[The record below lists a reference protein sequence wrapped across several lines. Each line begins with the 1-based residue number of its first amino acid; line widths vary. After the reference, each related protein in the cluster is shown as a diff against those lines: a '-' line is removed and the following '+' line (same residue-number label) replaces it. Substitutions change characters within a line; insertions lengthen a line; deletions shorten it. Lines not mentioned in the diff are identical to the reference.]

1 MTPKNKLF
9 QTELQIIDKF
19 AGRRLAVIG
28 DSMVDRFL
36 WGRVDRISPEAPVP
50 VVRIEKE
57 TLKLGGAAN
66 VAANIRALGA
76 EAVLFGICGPDEAGK
91 QLRGLLTERD
101 IDDSGLIDCPDRPTT
116 IKTRIIAHN
125 QQVVRADRE
134 EDTPVNGDVVAQLV
148 ERMAQSGP
156 FDGIIFS
163 DYGKGVLTDEALK
176 LLIAAGSEA
185 GVPMVVDPKRGDFGQ
200 YHGVTSLTP
209 NQKEAEQACAL
220 SIRDADSLAEA
231 GQRLLDRTAAEAVL
245 ITRGEHGMA
254 LFYRDGRDGHLDT
267 RATTVYDVT
276 GAGDT
281 VIAVYTAALA
291 TGADFLDAAQLA
303 NHAAGLAV
311 RELGTAAITAEQ
323 LRGILASLEAAPGPE
338 AP

>member
-1 MTPKNKLF
+1 MTRKDKPFSSDNSYA
-9 QTELQIIDKF
+9 TELALIDQL

-57 TLKLGGAAN
+57 TVKLGGAAN

-76 EAVLFGICGPDEAGK
+76 EAVLFGTCGCDEAGR
-91 QLRGLLTERD
+91 QLRELVADCGID
-101 IDDSGLIDCPDRPTT
+101 IAGMVECDARPTT

-134 EDTPVNGDVVAQLV
+134 DDSPVSDSVVEQLV
-148 ERMAQSGP
+148 NRLAAAGP

-163 DYGKGVLTDEALK
+163 DYGKGVLTDSALEQ
-176 LLIAAGSEA
+176 LIAAGQAA
-185 GVPMVVDPKRGDFGQ
+185 GVPMVVDPKKGDFSQ
-200 YHGVTSLTP
+200 YRGVTSLTP
-209 NQKEAEQACAL
+209 NQKEAEQACARQISDSKDL
-220 SIRDADSLAEA
+220 SAVGQQLLA
-231 GQRLLDRTAAEAVL
+231 RTGAATVL

-254 LFYRDGRDGHLDT
+254 LFYEDGSDRHLAT
-267 RATTVYDVT
+267 QATTVYDVT

-291 TGADFLDAAQLA
+291 AGADFFDAAALA

-311 RELGTAAITAEQ
+311 RELGTAAITADQ
-323 LRGILASLEAAPGPE
+323 LRAALNERGE
-338 AP
+338 S

>member
-1 MTPKNKLF
+1 MTPKDKLF
-9 QTELQIIDKF
+9 RTELQIIDKF
-19 AGRRLAVIG
+19 VGRRLAVIG

-50 VVRIEKE
+50 VVRVEKE
-57 TLKLGGAAN
+57 TVKLGGAAN

-76 EAVLFGICGPDEAGK
+76 EAVLFGICGPDEAGR
-91 QLRGLLTERD
+91 QLRGLLTERG
-101 IDDSGLIDCPDRPTT
+101 IDDSGLVDCPGRPTT

-134 EDTPVNGDVVAQLV
+134 EDSPVTSEIVAQLA
-148 ERMAQSGP
+148 ERMTASGP

-176 LLIAAGSEA
+176 LFIAAGKKA
-185 GVPMVVDPKRGDFGQ
+185 GVPMVVDPKRGDFSQ

-220 SIRDADSLAEA
+220 SIRDGASLAAA
-231 GQRLLDRTAAEAVL
+231 GQKLLDRTAAGAVL

-254 LFYRDGRDGHLDT
+254 LFYQDGRDGHLDT

-311 RELGTAAITAEQ
+311 RELGTAAITADQ
-323 LRGILASLEAAPGPE
+323 LRGIFAALEAVQTPE
-338 AP
+338 AQ

>member
-1 MTPKNKLF
+1 MKPKDKQF
-9 QTELQIIDKF
+9 QTERQIIDQF

-66 VAANIRALGA
+66 VAANIRSLGA
-76 EAVLFGICGPDEAGK
+76 EDVLFGICGPDEAGR
-91 QLRGLLTERD
+91 QLRGLLGDRG
-101 IDDSGLIDCPDRPTT
+101 IDDAGLIDSPDRPTT

-134 EDTPVNGDVVAQLV
+134 DDSAVASNLVDQLAD
-148 ERMAQSGP
+148 RMSRSGP

-163 DYGKGVLTDEALK
+163 DYGKGVLTDEALG
-176 LLIAAGSEA
+176 LFIAAGHQA
-185 GVPMVVDPKRGDFGQ
+185 GVPMVVDPKKGDFSQ
-200 YHGVTSLTP
+200 YRGVTSLTP

-220 SIRDADSLAEA
+220 PIVDGTSLREA
-231 GQRLLDRTAAEAVL
+231 GERLLERTAAEAVL

-254 LFYRDGRDGHLDT
+254 LFYKDGRDGHLDT

-291 TGADFLDAAQLA
+291 TGADFLDAANLA

-311 RELGTAAITAEQ
+311 RELGTAAITADQ
-323 LRGILASLEAAPGPE
+323 LRSLLAAQDDLEGS
-338 AP
+338 